1 MDKIIENLA
10 RNFMKL
16 PTVGPKTATRLAFHL
31 ISSPTSE
38 IESLAGAILSVKKV
52 KFCIECGNITE
63 ADLCGFCCDDRRDR
77 SIICVVEQSRD
88 VQVIEQAKRF
98 SGLYHILGG
107 AISHLDGITPER
119 LRIGELVKRVSKGVV
134 KEVIIATNPNMEG
147 DATALYLSK
156 LLSSYNVKVTR
167 IGFGLPVGGDLEYAD
182 PVTMARSLEA
192 RREMK

>member
-1 MDKIIENLA
+1 MDKIIDNLTK
-10 RNFMKL
+10 NFMRL

-31 ISSPTSE
+31 ISSPCNE
-38 IESLAGAILSVKKV
+38 IESLASAILSVKDV

-63 ADLCGFCCDDRRDR
+63 ADLCGFCSDDRRDR
-77 SIICVVEQSRD
+77 SIICVVEQPND
-88 VQVIEQAKRF
+88 VMTIEQAKRF

-107 AISHLDGITPER
+107 AISHLDGITPEM
-119 LRIGELVKRVSKGVV
+119 LRIAQLLKRVGTGLI

-156 LLSSYNVKVTR
+156 LLSSYDLKVTR

>member
-1 MDKIIENLA
+1 MDKIIDNLTK
-10 RNFMKL
+10 NFMRL

-31 ISSPTSE
+31 ISSPCNE
-38 IESLAGAILSVKKV
+38 IESLASAILSVKNV

-63 ADLCGFCCDDRRDR
+63 ADLCGFCSDDRRDR
-77 SIICVVEQSRD
+77 SIICVVEQPND
-88 VQVIEQAKRF
+88 VMVIEQAKRF

-119 LRIGELVKRVSKGVV
+119 LKIAQLLKRVGVGLI

-156 LLSSYNVKVTR
+156 LLSSYNLKVTR